1 MRIIIAGYGK
11 MGHQIE
17 EIAIERGHS
26 IVARLTSKD
35 ENFNNINPSEA
46 DVVIEFT
53 SPEVA
58 PGLITKCLDLGIPVV
73 SGTTGWNDRL
83 PLIREKVINER
94 RSFFYASNYSI
105 GMNLFAHINRQLAH
119 SMSKIAGYKASIHE
133 IHHIHK
139 KDAPSGTAITLAEGI
154 VKSCDRYDS
163 WIFNHEE
170 ENKVNVTSE
179 RTGEVPGT
187 HIISWKSE
195 ADTIELIHTAHSRKG
210 FALGAIIAG
219 EWIQGKTGYFGMED
233 LLSEIV
239 EK

>member
-26 IVARLTSKD
+26 VVARLTSKE
-35 ENFNNINPSEA
+35 ENIENLKALEA
-46 DVVIEFT
+46 DVVVEFT
-53 SPEVA
+53 SAQIA
-58 PGLITKCLDLGIPVV
+58 PDLIIKFLDLGIPVV
-73 SGTTGWNDRL
+73 SGTTGWNDQL
-83 PLIREKVINER
+83 SLVKEKALSDK

-105 GMNLFAHINRQLAH
+105 GMNLFAHINKQLAH
-119 SMSKIAGYKASIHE
+119 SIGKISGYKASIHE

-163 WIFNHEE
+163 WGYETE
-170 ENKVNVTSE
+170 DENKLNVTSE

-187 HIISWKSE
+187 HIVTWKSE
-195 ADTIELIHTAHSRKG
+195 ADTIDLIHTAHSRKG
-210 FALGAIIAG
+210 FALGAIIAA
-219 EWIQGKTGYFGMED
+219 EWILGKTGVFGMED
-233 LLSEIV
+233 LLTEIV